1 MKTQYYDV
9 LMTHPNPL
17 AFGKAFAEGTKSW
30 SSVTFAKAFADT
42 FGVARDE
49 LGALDTKFGA
59 QYWLRLLESGQY
71 RWLAWECDNGQ
82 SFCCFQ
88 LPKEQEEEEPSFL
101 LVNLTNA
108 AYQMTSHP
116 ETSYLDFCTN
126 STSLVAIKGQPIHPT
141 TPTRTPSIKD
151 VITPATAAI
160 LGTTKEIRTE
170 PKAPK
175 KASRKRPAKDKE
187 EAAEEVT
194 TTLEPDAKKAL
205 FVEP

>member
-1 MKTQYYDV
+1 M
-9 LMTHPNPL
+9 L
-17 AFGKAFAEGTKSW
+17 AY
-30 SSVTFAKAFADT
+30 SSLTLV
-42 FGVARDE
+42 VAR
-49 LGALDTKFGA
+49 
-59 QYWLRLLESGQY
+59 
-71 RWLAWECDNGQ
+71 RWLTWECDNGQ

-88 LPKEQEEEEPSFL
+88 LPKEQEEEESSFL

-108 AYQMTSHP
+108 SYQMTSHP
-116 ETSYLDFCTN
+116 EMSYLDFCSS

-141 TPTRTPSIKD
+141 TPTRVASIKD
-151 VITPATAAI
+151 VITPATTAV
-160 LGTTKEIRTE
+160 LGATTKEIRTE

-194 TTLEPDAKKAL
+194 VEPEAKKAL

>member
-17 AFGKAFAEGTKSW
+17 AFGKAFAEGSKSW

-88 LPKEQEEEEPSFL
+88 LPEEDDNVSSFL

-108 AYQMTSHP
+108 SYQMTTQP
-116 ETSYLDFCTN
+116 ETAWLDFCPSN
-126 STSLVAIKGQPIHPT
+126 NNARVVAIKGQSVHPA
-141 TPTRTPSIKD
+141 TPTRTSSVIKE
-151 VITPATAAI
+151 VTPATIATI
-160 LGTTKEIRTE
+160 TKATAE

-175 KASRKRPAKDKE
+175 KASRKRPAPKDKE
-187 EAAEEVT
+187 EAADEVT
-194 TTLEPDAKKAL
+194 TVEPEAKKAL

>member
-17 AFGKAFAEGTKSW
+17 AFGKAFAEGSRTW

-88 LPKEQEEEEPSFL
+88 LPKEQEEEDSSFL

-108 AYQMTSHP
+108 SYQMTSHP
-116 ETSYLDFCTN
+116 ETSYLDFCSST

-141 TPTRTPSIKD
+141 TPTRTPSIKE
-151 VITPATAAI
+151 VITPATAV
-160 LGTTKEIRTE
+160 LNTTKEIRTE

-175 KASRKRPAKDKE
+175 KASRKRPVPKDKE
-187 EAAEEVT
+187 EAEEVT
-194 TTLEPDAKKAL
+194 TTVEPEAKKAL